1 MDLDNIKRISRRV
14 LLGTEKVLLTPLS
27 WGYGAGVW
35 MRNKAFDAGILK
47 QESFEVPVVSIGN
60 ITVGGTGKTPHVEY
74 IVSRLGRRYNIAV
87 LSRGYKRRTK
97 GFVLANDN
105 LTPVDLGDE
114 PYQIYHKFRG
124 LIDVAVC
131 ENRRKGIETLLKIN
145 PDIDLIILD
154 DAFQHR
160 YVKPKVNVVMID
172 YNRPPFEDKLL
183 PLGQLREP
191 PHRILK
197 GECDMVVVTKCPDDI
212 KPVDLRMF
220 KDHLALFKY
229 QQLYF
234 SKIRYGAPEP
244 VFPIG
249 NPELTSLNWLD
260 KDDLLLGIAGIA
272 NPRPFTKYLKQFGT
286 RLRVIHYDDHHTYTR
301 SDFRYIFKVLRELEG
316 RRKFIITTEKD
327 AVRILNSPY
336 YPPTCRD
343 QIFFIPIQADFLNYE
358 DRDFIYELQTLI
370 SANED

>member
-1 MDLDNIKRISRRV
+1 MDFDNIKRISRKV
-14 LLGTEKVLLTPLS
+14 FLGAEKVLLTPLS
-27 WGYGAGVW
+27 WGYGLGVW
-35 MRNKAFDAGILK
+35 VRNTAFNMGILK
-47 QESFEVPVVSIGN
+47 ETPCEVPVVTIGN
-60 ITVGGTGKTPHVEY
+60 VTVGGTGKTPHVEY

-97 GFVLANDN
+97 GFVMANDN

-124 LIDVAVC
+124 LINVAVC
-131 ENRRKGIETLLKIN
+131 ENRRKGIEALLKIN
-145 PDIDLIILD
+145 PDIDLILLD
-154 DAFQHR
+154 DGLQHR
-160 YVKPKVNVVMID
+160 YVKPKVSVVMID

-191 PHRILK
+191 SDRISK
-197 GECDMVVVTKCPDDI
+197 CDMVVVTKCPDDI

-220 KDHLALFKY
+220 KDHLELFKF

-272 NPRPFTKYLKQFGT
+272 NPRPFTKYLRQFGT
-286 RLRVIHYDDHHTYTR
+286 RLKVIHYDDHHTYTR
-301 SDFRYIFKVLRELEG
+301 GDFRYIFKVLQELEG
-316 RRKFIITTEKD
+316 RRKYIITTEKD

-336 YPPTCRD
+336 FPPNRRD
-343 QIFFIPIQADFLNYE
+343 QIYFIPIQADFLNYE

-370 SANED
+370 SANDNY

>member
-1 MDLDNIKRISRRV
+1 MDFDNIKRIGRRV
-14 LLGTEKVLLTPLS
+14 LLGSEKVLLTPLS

-35 MRNKAFDAGILK
+35 MRNMAFNMGILK
-47 QESFEVPVVSIGN
+47 EESFEVPVVSIGN
-60 ITVGGTGKTPHVEY
+60 VTVGGTGKTPHVEY
-74 IVSRLGRRYNIAV
+74 IISRLGRRYNIAV

-97 GFVLANDN
+97 GFVMASDN

-131 ENRRKGIETLLKIN
+131 ENRRKGIKTLLKIN
-145 PDIDLIILD
+145 PDIDLILLD
-154 DAFQHR
+154 DALQHR

-172 YNRPPFEDKLL
+172 YNRPPFEDKLM

-191 PHRILK
+191 ADRILK
-197 GECDMVVVTKCPDDI
+197 CDMVVVTKCPDDI

-220 KDHLALFKY
+220 KEHLELFKY

-260 KDDLLLGIAGIA
+260 KDDVLLGIAGIA
-272 NPRPFTKYLKQFGT
+272 NPRPFTKYLRQFGT
-286 RLRVIHYDDHHTYTR
+286 RLKVIHYDDHHTYTR
-301 SDFRYIFKVLRELEG
+301 SDFSYIFKMLKELEG
-316 RRKFIITTEKD
+316 RRKYIITTEKD

-336 YPPTCRD
+336 FPPTCRD

>member
-1 MDLDNIKRISRRV
+1 MDFDNIKRIGRRA
-14 LLGTEKVLLTPLS
+14 LLATEKVLLTPLS
-27 WGYGAGVW
+27 RGYGAGVW
-35 MRNKAFDAGILK
+35 LRNTAFNIGLLK
-47 QESFEVPVVSIGN
+47 EEAFEVPVVSIGN
-60 ITVGGTGKTPHVEY
+60 VTVGGTGKTPHVEY
-74 IVSRLGRRYNIAV
+74 IISRLGRRYNIAV

-97 GFVLANDN
+97 GFVMASDN

-131 ENRRKGIETLLKIN
+131 ENRCKGIEALLKVN
-145 PDIDLIILD
+145 PDIDLILLD
-154 DAFQHR
+154 DALQHR

-172 YNRPPFEDKLL
+172 YNRPPFDDKLL

-191 PHRILK
+191 ADRILK
-197 GECDMVVVTKCPDDI
+197 CDMVVVTKCPDDI

-220 KDHLALFKY
+220 KEHLELFKY

-260 KDDLLLGIAGIA
+260 KDDLLLGVAGIA
-272 NPRPFTKYLKQFGT
+272 NPRPFTKYLRQFGT
-286 RLRVIHYDDHHTYTR
+286 RLKVIHYDDHHTYSR
-301 SDFRYIFKVLRELEG
+301 ADFSYIFKMLKELEG
-316 RRKFIITTEKD
+316 RRKYIITTEKD

-336 YPPTCRD
+336 FPPTRRD
-343 QIFFIPIQADFLNYE
+343 QIYFIPIQADFLNYE
-358 DRDFIYELQTLI
+358 DRDFIYELQALI
-370 SANED
+370 SAQN